1 MAKKVMEFERNQ
13 FGATLFPEQQR
24 GKGPKG
30 MQEMAVMR
38 RAKECRK
45 EVGCGQ
51 GHRNKGGRFLTI

>member
-1 MAKKVMEFERNQ
+1 
-13 FGATLFPEQQR
+13 
-24 GKGPKG
+24 

-51 GHRNKGGRFLTI
+51 GHRNKGGGDTLIHNYMFYITDIQTL

>member
-1 MAKKVMEFERNQ
+1 MGIDYKRCCASCGLKKYKYDGTR
-13 FGATLFPEQQR
+13 
-24 GKGPKG
+24 PKG